1 MAEDALVMPDV
12 EAGAALVK
20 ALDQANFPTVAA
32 FWMHYPEAETW
43 KLVLAT
49 AKATTP
55 QETYIEIRHIAEKAK
70 LESPDLAQIK
80 LVRPD
85 DPTVATL
92 SRVIRIEDLG
102 SVRFSQNMINGIYVD
117 DAYIY
122 RMAA

>member
-12 EAGAALVK
+12 KNGAVLVE
-20 ALDQANFPTVAA
+20 ALDQAGFPTVAA
-32 FWMHYPEAETW
+32 FWMRYPEAETW

-49 AKATTP
+49 TKAKTP
-55 QETYIEIRHIAEKAK
+55 QEAYIEIRHIAEKAK

-80 LVRPD
+80 LVGPD

-92 SRVIRIEDLG
+92 SKVIRVEGLG
-102 SVRFSQNMINGIYVD
+102 SVRFSQNMINGVYVD